1 MTRLRQSNCSFSSN
15 FRASSE
21 AALPGRPPPQT
32 GTMVEPLI
40 GIQRPPSS
48 PIVKRKPKNRLVS
61 AFREG
66 PDKSALY
73 GLIRSPALR
82 PYPLDGRKSA
92 PDVGRTRPPF
102 HHQPAAGLVR
112 QFLHFPSSLP
122 GQESPTPRPGS
133 LAMRRKAPPSPKASK
148 PMMPSSDRCRDT
160 TPRSYRPSPQMD
172 SGFPFVCIPMR
183 APA

>member
-1 MTRLRQSNCSFSSN
+1 
-15 FRASSE
+15 
-21 AALPGRPPPQT
+21 
-32 GTMVEPLI
+32 MVEPLI

-48 PIVKRKPKNRLVS
+48 PIVKRKPKNRLFS
-61 AFREG
+61 AFRKG
-66 PDKSALY
+66 LIRAPST

-102 HHQPAAGLVR
+102 PPSASSGAR
-112 QFLHFPSSLP
+112 QTISPFPPPRCRDRNL
-122 GQESPTPRPGS
+122 QRRRPGS